1 MDKGLLYVVSGPSG
15 AGKGTVMACFRASNP
30 EVFYSISATTRKPRP
45 GEEDGVQ
52 YYFLEKDEFLK
63 LRDADGF
70 LEHASFCGNY
80 YGTPKSVVLDKLSK
94 GIDVILEIE
103 VQGALQVMKSYPE
116 AVSVFIAPP
125 SMEELRRRL
134 VGRNTEPMEIVEQ
147 RLETAKKELLKADV
161 YSYIVVNDTP
171 ENAADTLSAIM
182 AAEKARSNRKIEF
195 VKEKL
200 L

>member
-1 MDKGLLYVVSGPSG
+1 MFEY
-15 AGKGTVMACFRASNP
+15 AEYA
-30 EVFYSISATTRKPRP
+30 
-45 GEEDGVQ
+45 
-52 YYFLEKDEFLK
+52 
-63 LRDADGF
+63 
-70 LEHASFCGNY
+70 GNY

-103 VQGALQVMKSYPE
+103 VQGALQVMESYPE

-147 RLETAKKELLKADV
+147 RLETAKKELLKADL